1 MAGSAIYL
9 APSRTRRKSGDR
21 EKNVAV
27 EKKMNRIGR
36 GLSRSAWPFIR
47 LAKWNLVGSFW
58 ISFGHRIRKY
68 IYIYFFFLR
77 SEEILIYNKIYE
89 YSFAIVAINLAK
101 ESFIR

>member
-47 LAKWNLVGSFW
+47 LAKWNLAVLSGYPLV
-58 ISFGHRIRKY
+58 IELEKIY
-68 IYIYFFFLR
+68 IYIFFF
-77 SEEILIYNKIYE
+77 
-89 YSFAIVAINLAK
+89 FAI
-101 ESFIR
+101 